1 MKLTKDE
8 FKVLVMLYLANVD
21 GEIHSEEIKVM
32 LRKTDCVTVNRIEK
46 LFSEMSDFEIVDC
59 IRENKEAYANT
70 EKSRLELIADM
81 IAIMEADEVYTAMEE
96 RALRDLE
103 MVLTQ

>member
-46 LFSEMSDFEIVDC
+46 LFSEMSDIEVLDC

-103 MVLTQ
+103 MVLAQ